1 MSLHCVDVDDIVA
14 DFVDVE
20 VFVAAV
26 AAVAVAAVAYS
37 NKKRLIISL

>member
-20 VFVAAV
+20 VFVVV
-26 AAVAVAAVAYS
+26 AAVVVAAVAYS